1 MNISEGSGRGFQ
13 TGEFTLPTL
22 FRACAGGPNV
32 SRFPKADF
40 ILSVAAPVQF
50 PADTGAEVAFAG
62 RSNAGKSSAINAISG
77 RKALARTSKTPG
89 QTRLLNY
96 FELEAGH
103 RIVDLPGY
111 GYADIRAE
119 ERRKW
124 VPLLNALRER
134 ESLRGLLLI
143 VDCRRGLRDEDLGLI
158 EWADP
163 SRRRIHVLIAKAD
176 KLNQAERAAALRDA
190 QAVLGDA
197 ATAQLFSAHSGLGV
211 IEARERLDELWA
223 NTQG

>member
-1 MNISEGSGRGFQ
+1 M
-13 TGEFTLPTL
+13 
-22 FRACAGGPNV
+22 
-32 SRFPKADF
+32 SRFPKAEF
-40 ILSVAAPVQF
+40 LLSAAAPAQF
-50 PADTGAEVAFAG
+50 PPDPGAEVAFAG
-62 RSNAGKSSAINAISG
+62 RSNAGKSSAINAIAE

-111 GYADIRAE
+111 GYAAVRPE

-124 VPLLNALRER
+124 VPLIDALRKR
-134 ESLRGLLLI
+134 ECLKGLLLI
-143 VDCRRGLRDEDLGLI
+143 VDSRRGLREEDFGLI

-163 SRRRIHVLIAKAD
+163 SRRGVHVLLAKAD
-176 KLNQAERAAALRDA
+176 KLNQAERAAALRA
-190 QAVLGDA
+190 AREALGER

-211 IEARERLDELWA
+211 REAQERLTALWGSLPPA
-223 NTQG
+223 GE

>member
-1 MNISEGSGRGFQ
+1 M
-13 TGEFTLPTL
+13 
-22 FRACAGGPNV
+22 
-32 SRFPKADF
+32 SRFPEADF
-40 ILSVAAPVQF
+40 ILSVAAPIQF

-111 GYADIRAE
+111 GYADIRTE

-124 VPLLNALRER
+124 VPLLDALRER
-134 ESLRGLLLI
+134 KSLRGLLLV

-176 KLNQAERAAALRDA
+176 KLNQAERAAALRES
-190 QAVLGDA
+190 QAVLGEA

-211 IEARERLDELWA
+211 EEARNRLDELWA
-223 NTQG
+223 NAQG

>member
-1 MNISEGSGRGFQ
+1 M
-13 TGEFTLPTL
+13 
-22 FRACAGGPNV
+22 

-77 RKALARTSKTPG
+77 RKAFARTSKTPG

-143 VDCRRGLRDEDLGLI
+143 VDCRRGIRDEDLFLI

-176 KLNQAERAAALRDA
+176 KLNQAERATALREA
-190 QAVLGDA
+190 RATLGEV

-211 IEARERLDELWA
+211 DEARDRLAELWA
-223 NTQG
+223 NRQG